1 MYVHVYTDIVLN
13 VTCLVCIMLL
23 VYVSR
28 ADLLVLGN
36 QLVYPSLGK
45 TIYPSPILIILQLHG
60 VCVCVLQ
67 RMCR

>member
-1 MYVHVYTDIVLN
+1 
-13 VTCLVCIMLL
+13 MLL